1 MAKVAYVTGST
12 GFLGLN
18 IIEQL
23 TKDGWE
29 VLALRRKSSRTDD
42 LDKFKVTQVIGD
54 VTDYP
59 SLLETMP
66 DNVDAVFHVAA
77 DTSLWVLHNKRQMKI
92 NVEGTKNVV
101 RAALHKKAK
110 RMVHTSSIGAY
121 GKLNGVTLNEP
132 TPSNALQSG
141 INYYQSKYLAEQA
154 VRDGIKQGLD
164 AVIMNPAQIVGPYDY
179 NYTPLMIRSLV
190 SGQMKGVPAGN
201 SVCGHVKD
209 YAKAH
214 VTAVEKGR
222 CGENYL
228 LGGVHASFGDITSV
242 ICEIAKVKSPS
253 MKLPP
258 LLLNFLAVIMEKVS
272 IFTKNEPLLT
282 PEKVLLM
289 NHNIGIDSSKAE
301 QELGFKTC
309 SLHEM
314 YQDAYDWS
322 KANGV
327 I

>member
-23 TKDGWE
+23 LNDGWQ

-42 LDKFKVTQVIGD
+42 LDKFNVKQVIGD
-54 VTDYP
+54 VTDYQ
-59 SLLETMP
+59 SLMDTMP

-77 DTSLWVLHNKRQMKI
+77 DTSLWVLNNTRQMKI

-101 RAALHKKAK
+101 KVALHKKAK
-110 RMVHTSSIGAY
+110 RMVHTSSIGAF
-121 GKLNGVTLNEP
+121 GKLNGVTLSES
-132 TPSNALQSG
+132 TPSNALESG

-154 VRDGIKQGLD
+154 VREGIKQGLD

-190 SGQMKGVPAGN
+190 SGQMKGVPTGS
-201 SVCGHVKD
+201 SVCGHVRD
-209 YAKAH
+209 YARAH
-214 VTAVEKGR
+214 VTAAEKGR

-228 LGGVHASFGDITSV
+228 LGGVHATFGDITKV
-242 ICEIAKVKSPS
+242 ICDIAKVKSPT

-258 LLLNFLAVIMEKVS
+258 LLLNCLAVIFEKVS
-272 IFTKNEPLLT
+272 LLTKNEPLLT

-301 QELGFKTC
+301 RELGFKTC

-314 YQDAYDWS
+314 YKDAYDWS